1 MRWMRGMQVL
11 LKQVQGLEI
20 EDFEI
25 LEEPEGM
32 LGKIWIRGWQKQ
44 EGKPRFEMQVVM
56 HVSERL
62 HELNLLIKKALMWV
76 FDTTKR

>member
-1 MRWMRGMQVL
+1 MQVL

-32 LGKIWIRGWQKQ
+32 LGKIWIRG
-44 EGKPRFEMQVVM
+44 
-56 HVSERL
+56 
-62 HELNLLIKKALMWV
+62 
-76 FDTTKR
+76 